1 MIHSERSE
9 YSLSVLL
16 SCYRLIPQL
25 PRSIQ
30 ASVYL
35 TFASKA
41 LKVTVYRPQAHLC
54 HLPRI
59 PMPIWTLSAV
69 SSFVCYGLWTITSK
83 LTTQYIDPTVAL
95 MYVIIGNTITFL
107 VLVLLT
113 DVPWSFYPQGV
124 GLGILTGILQHF
136 AFFFYLVALS
146 KGPLSWVS
154 VMVGLYPA
162 LSVLFGTLVL
172 QEALTLKQGVGVGL
186 AIAAVVLIAS

>member
-1 MIHSERSE
+1 
-9 YSLSVLL
+9 
-16 SCYRLIPQL
+16 
-25 PRSIQ
+25 
-30 ASVYL
+30 
-35 TFASKA
+35 
-41 LKVTVYRPQAHLC
+41 
-54 HLPRI
+54 
-59 PMPIWTLSAV
+59 MPIWTLSAV